1 MVHKDAEALNREK
14 VHDFFYSYNLREIS
28 MVEGGQDEGKTKD
41 AVEKVR
47 EGQMKDQN
55 CCVCVQVR
63 NFVRVPGHGYVW
75 KVKVCSLHLAP
86 FCKNAHLSRTYGR
99 ASSVIRFA
107 GAPIEITVA
116 AFAMKTALLL
126 FISSEWQPEKFP
138 LREEV
143 VQAKLSS
150 SSSEVELI

>member
-1 MVHKDAEALNREK
+1 
-14 VHDFFYSYNLREIS
+14 

-63 NFVRVPGHGYVW
+63 NLVRVPGQGYVW
-75 KVKVCSLHLAP
+75 RFVLCIWLPRLQIVLSVS
-86 FCKNAHLSRTYGR
+86 HLSRTYGR